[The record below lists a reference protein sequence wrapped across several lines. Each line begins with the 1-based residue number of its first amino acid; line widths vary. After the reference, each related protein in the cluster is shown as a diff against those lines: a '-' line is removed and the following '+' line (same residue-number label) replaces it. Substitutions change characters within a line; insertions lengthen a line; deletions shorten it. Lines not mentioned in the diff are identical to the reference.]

1 MDQHNDDAGARYESL
16 ELRLL
21 EFIKKLDML
30 YAEMDQIKTQQSQL
44 TTMFKEKL
52 KKWIIP
58 T

>member
-30 YAEMDQIKTQQSQL
+30 YSAIDQIKKQQSQL
-44 TTMFKEKL
+44 TIMFKEKV
-52 KKWIIP
+52 KK
-58 T
+58 

>member
-52 KKWIIP
+52 KK
-58 T
+58 

>member
-1 MDQHNDDAGARYESL
+1 VDQHNDDAGARYESL

-30 YAEMDQIKTQQSQL
+30 YAEMDQIKTQQHQL

-52 KKWIIP
+52 KK
-58 T
+58 